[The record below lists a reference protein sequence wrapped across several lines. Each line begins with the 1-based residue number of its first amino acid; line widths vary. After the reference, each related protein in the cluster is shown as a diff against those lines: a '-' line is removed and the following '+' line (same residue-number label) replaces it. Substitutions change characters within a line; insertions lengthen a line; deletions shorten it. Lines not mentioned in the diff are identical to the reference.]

1 MSFLPDRPANKWT
14 GVSRPALLVSLAF
27 YALFLFHAARSES
40 GFLLLDHVNLVIH
53 EGGHFF
59 FGWFGE
65 TLGILGGTLGELL
78 VPLLI
83 AFYFIW
89 HRQTAGVAFAAFW
102 FFENFL
108 YIAAYMADART
119 LALPLIGAGE
129 HDWELL
135 FGQWNVLQ
143 HDRAIAGVTRSLGW
157 LGMIASIAWLVW
169 MAFRAR
175 PAGSRLAAST
185 KARSAPRPLC

>member
-1 MSFLPDRPANKWT
+1 VSFLPDPPANDWRPL
-14 GVSRPALLVSLAF
+14 SRPALLGWLVF
-27 YALFLFHAARSES
+27 YALFLIHAARSES
-40 GFLLLDHVNLVIH
+40 SFLLLDHVNLVIH

-65 TLGILGGTLGELL
+65 TLGVLGGTLGELL

-119 LALPLIGAGE
+119 LALPLVGAGE

-135 FGQWNVLQ
+135 FGQWGVLQ

-169 MAFRAR
+169 MALRAC

-185 KARSAPRPLC
+185 KAPSAPRPLC

>member
-1 MSFLPDRPANKWT
+1 MSFLPDRPSNDWRPL
-14 GVSRPALLVSLAF
+14 SRPALLGWLVF
-27 YALFLFHAARSES
+27 YALFLFHAARNQS
-40 GFLLLDHVNLVIH
+40 GFLLLDHVNLVLH

-119 LALPLIGAGE
+119 LVLPLVGAGE

-135 FGQWNVLQ
+135 FGQWGVLQ

-169 MAFRAR
+169 MALRAR

-185 KARSAPRPLC
+185 KASSASRPLC

>member
-1 MSFLPDRPANKWT
+1 MSLIPGRPASAWT
-14 GVSRPALLVSLAF
+14 GVSRPALLAWLAF
-27 YALFLFHAARSES
+27 YALFLLYAARYQS

-89 HRQTAGVAFAAFW
+89 HRQTAGVAFAVFW

-108 YIAAYMADART
+108 YIATYMADART
-119 LALPLIGAGE
+119 LALPLVGGDE

-135 FGQWNVLQ
+135 FGQWGVLQ
-143 HDRAIAGVTRSLGW
+143 HDRAVASATRSLGW
-157 LGMIASIAWLVW
+157 LGMMASIAWLVW
-169 MAFRAR
+169 MALR
-175 PAGSRLAAST
+175 PRSAGSRLTTST
-185 KARSAPRPLC
+185 KAPSAPRPLC